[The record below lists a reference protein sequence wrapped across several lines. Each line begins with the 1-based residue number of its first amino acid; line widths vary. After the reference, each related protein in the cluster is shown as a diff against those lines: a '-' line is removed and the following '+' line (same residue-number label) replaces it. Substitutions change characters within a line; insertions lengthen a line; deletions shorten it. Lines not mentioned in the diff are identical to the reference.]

1 MKRWAEWSKAR
12 EIYAFL
18 KRKTLIADELCISTA
33 KREGESLYG
42 NWNTELWTKV
52 DELRYE
58 DGCISYYVD
67 QEELYWKRVD

>member
-1 MKRWAEWSKAR
+1 M
-12 EIYAFL
+12 
-18 KRKTLIADELCISTA
+18 
-33 KREGESLYG
+33 YG
-42 NWNTELWTKV
+42 NWTADLWTKV